1 MKIRANNISKS
12 FGEKKVLDNISFG
25 LEEGMIIGLVGRNG
39 SGKTTLLKCLCG
51 IYDCDGGGFF
61 LDDKKL
67 RDKPDLIANIA
78 FLPDRFDYFNYYKI
92 KDIGDFYS
100 VIYKNFDSGFFFT
113 ELNKLKIN
121 PNLNLRSL
129 SKGQKNITG
138 LITIL
143 ATKAKILLVD
153 EILDGM
159 DVLNKKLIMSY
170 LLDAKDEGRS
180 VFASSHEL
188 DQLSGLSDYIYYL
201 TADGKLIDTSDKK
214 INKLKKVQIVFKEE
228 IAKDLKESLILVS
241 SLGRVATFLVNDD
254 DYRLEKMLARDD
266 IAQYDLL
273 SPKIEDY
280 FYLEAGGEE
289 NA

>member
-1 MKIRANNISKS
+1 
-12 FGEKKVLDNISFG
+12 
-25 LEEGMIIGLVGRNG
+25 
-39 SGKTTLLKCLCG
+39 
-51 IYDCDGGGFF
+51 
-61 LDDKKL
+61 
-67 RDKPDLIANIA
+67 
-78 FLPDRFDYFNYYKI
+78 
-92 KDIGDFYS
+92 
-100 VIYKNFDSGFFFT
+100 
-113 ELNKLKIN
+113 
-121 PNLNLRSL
+121 
-129 SKGQKNITG
+129 
-138 LITIL
+138 
-143 ATKAKILLVD
+143 
-153 EILDGM
+153 M

-201 TADGKLIDTSDKK
+201 TVDGKLIDTSDKK